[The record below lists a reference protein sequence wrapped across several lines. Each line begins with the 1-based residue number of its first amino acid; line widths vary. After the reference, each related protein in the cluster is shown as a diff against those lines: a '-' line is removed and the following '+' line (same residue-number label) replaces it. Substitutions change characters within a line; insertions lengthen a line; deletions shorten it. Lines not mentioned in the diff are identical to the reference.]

1 MKNYNIT
8 SVANG
13 VSVLT
18 APANRFKTN
27 EISIGIAV
35 PLDEKTAS
43 VNAVLISMLARS
55 TKKYP
60 NMLALNR
67 KLDMLYGASVSA
79 SIVKSGENQVLG
91 LSISSLDDRFS
102 LEDSKISS
110 QSLELLFSM
119 LFDANVDDNGN
130 FYQEDIEREKRIIV
144 EKIESEHNEKRVYSL
159 RRLEE
164 IMFENEAFAVNRYGS
179 VDSVNAVTNEDL
191 KKALCYFIS
200 GAKIMIT
207 AVGNA
212 NEENIVKLTKNVF
225 ADVERD
231 YHQPKQAVIIPKAE
245 SVKDV
250 TERIEVKQG
259 KLLLG
264 FRVDVMPDS
273 DNTKSARAFA
283 DIFGG
288 GPYSKLFAN
297 VREKLSLCYY
307 CSARYD
313 KRKSVIIV
321 QCGCEEENM
330 DKAISE
336 ILNQL
341 EIIRNGDFDKEYQAS
356 RMGLCDS
363 INAVKDDSIYLLSW
377 YNGQIVDDEIVS
389 PEESSAKHLSVE
401 KNDIVEMAKAV
412 SLDTV
417 FRLCSVKEGE

>member
-1 MKNYNIT
+1 MDYNIT
-8 SVANG
+8 SVADG

-18 APANRFKTN
+18 VPANRFKTN
-27 EISIGIAV
+27 EISISIAT

-43 VNAVLISMLARS
+43 VNAVLISLLASS
-55 TKKYP
+55 TRKYP
-60 NMLALNR
+60 DMLSLNK
-67 KLDMLYGASVSA
+67 KLDMLYGAKVIGSL
-79 SIVKSGENQVLG
+79 IKSGEAQVLA

-119 LFDANVDDNGN
+119 LFDANVDENGC
-130 FYQEDIEREKRIIV
+130 FRAEDIEREKNIIIQ
-144 EKIESEHNEKRVYSL
+144 KIESEHNEKRVYSL

-164 IMFENEAFAVNRYGS
+164 IMFEGEAFSINRFGTIES
-179 VDSVNAVTNEDL
+179 VKAVTAEDL
-191 KKALCYFIS
+191 KKALGYFVS
-200 GAKIMIT
+200 NAKIMVT

-212 NEENIVKLTKNVF
+212 NQNDIVELTKNAFSGVQ
-225 ADVERD
+225 RS
-231 YHQPKQAVIIPKAE
+231 YKPLGKAVIIPRAE
-245 SVKDV
+245 TIKDV

-259 KLLLG
+259 KLILG
-264 FRVDVMPDS
+264 FRVDIDPD
-273 DNTKSARAFA
+273 DNKTNAVRAMA

-313 KRKSVIIV
+313 RRKSVIIV

-330 DKAISE
+330 DKAIEE

-341 EIIRNGDFDKEYQAS
+341 EAIKNGDFDKEYEAS

-363 INAVKDDSIYLLSW
+363 INSAKDDSLYLLAW
-377 YNGQIVDDEIVS
+377 YNSQINDGKIVS
-389 PEESSAKHLSVE
+389 PDASAENHLAVQKDEIIESAKR
-401 KNDIVEMAKAV
+401 A

-417 FRLCSVKEGE
+417 FRLCSVKGDE

>member
-1 MKNYNIT
+1 MKDYRIT
-8 SVANG
+8 TVANG
-13 VSVLT
+13 VNVLT
-18 APANRFKTN
+18 VPANRFKTN

-35 PLDEKTAS
+35 PLDDKTAS

-60 NMLALNR
+60 DMLSLNR
-67 KLDMLYGASVSA
+67 KLDMLYGASVVGSV
-79 SIVKSGENQVLG
+79 SKSGENQVLS
-91 LSISSLDDRFS
+91 LTISSLDDRFS

-119 LFDANVDDNGN
+119 LFEANVDENGN
-130 FYQEDIEREKRIIV
+130 FYQEDIEREKRIII
-144 EKIESEHNEKRVYSL
+144 EKIESEQNEKRIYSL

-164 IMFENEAFAVNRYGS
+164 IMFEGEAFSVNRYGS
-179 VDSVNAVTNEDL
+179 IESVKSVTNDDL
-191 KKALCYFIS
+191 KKAHSNFVS
-200 GAKIMIT
+200 NAKILVT

-212 NEENIVKLTKNVF
+212 NQDDIVKLTENAFKT
-225 ADVERD
+225 VERN
-231 YHQPKQAVIIPKAE
+231 YQGPKQAVIISNVE
-245 SVKDV
+245 DVRDV
-250 TERIEVKQG
+250 TQRIEVKQG
-259 KLLLG
+259 KLILG
-264 FRVDVMPDS
+264 FRVDVIPNS
-273 DNTKSARAFA
+273 DKTSAVRAMA

-313 KRKSVIIV
+313 RRKGVIIV

-330 DKAISE
+330 DKAIDE

-341 EIIRNGDFDKEYQAS
+341 EAIKNGDFDKEYEAS

-363 INAVKDDSIYLLSW
+363 INSVKDDSLYLLNW
-377 YNGQIVDDEIVS
+377 YNGQIIDDEIVS
-389 PEESSAKHLSVE
+389 PDESSAKHLAVE
-401 KNDIVEMAKAV
+401 KNDIVEVAKLV